1 MKKSIK
7 IQINILYPAEVTE
20 GYVLWGK
27 NDYNFVILS
36 MNELFHCNGDLND
49 QYNLLNIL
57 YF

>member
-1 MKKSIK
+1 MSILPL
-7 IQINILYPAEVTE
+7 IEISIANLFGFECAM
-20 GYVLWGK
+20 GK

-36 MNELFHCNGDLND
+36 INELFHCNGDLND